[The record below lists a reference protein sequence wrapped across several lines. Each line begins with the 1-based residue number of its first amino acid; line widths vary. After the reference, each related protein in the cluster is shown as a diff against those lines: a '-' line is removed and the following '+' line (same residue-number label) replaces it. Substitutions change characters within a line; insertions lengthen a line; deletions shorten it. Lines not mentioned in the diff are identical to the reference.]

1 MFTYT
6 SLARDQDFVAAILL
20 AEQELE
26 DLPLRT
32 YPAVDVF
39 SHGSD
44 DAAQQQGNSPYTS
57 TPDLREG
64 HIRLLKLGADVT
76 TGNIHCTTR
85 IFPLHGRPSYTAL
98 SYAWGPLRASES
110 RCKILL
116 DGRERL
122 LHKNLWDFLRRAS
135 QRRPGWL
142 WIDALS
148 IEQRCAEERSHQVG
162 IMSDIF
168 SNAKRV
174 VIWLGRAYNVS
185 DEAMKALSKPAYPQQ
200 NSGSKVAAT
209 KAINAIFNRP
219 YWTRVWVFQEVK
231 SAKTLTVMCGNALL
245 SWTLLQNHVYGLYL
259 DSEGQKLSTT
269 PAVRMVFLRTSVIGI
284 SLYHILKAT
293 SHLHCTDPRDRVYA
307 LLSVA
312 SQGHEEI
319 RADYTIQVADLV
331 CSVLDGMS
339 SISPSQSWEEEI
351 SRCLE
356 ILRIFRADSESLR
369 KFESEL
375 KEDMDDIVE
384 HTGTQTIANFRGRIQ
399 WFLVSKFHHGSFL

>member
-1 MFTYT
+1 MSKTVMFTYT

-98 SYAWGPLRASES
+98 SYAWGPLRASDS

-122 LHKNLWDFLRRAS
+122 LHKNLWDFLRQAS

-168 SNAKRV
+168 SHAKRV
-174 VIWLGRAYNVS
+174 VVWLGRAYNGS
-185 DEAMKALSKPAYPQQ
+185 DEAMEALSRPVESRPHSS
-200 NSGSKVAAT
+200 SGTSAT
-209 KAINAIFNRP
+209 KAIEALFNRP
-219 YWTRVWVFQEVK
+219 YWTRLWVFQELK
-231 SAKTLTVMCGNALL
+231 SAKKLTVMCGNALL
-245 SWTLLQNHVYGLYL
+245 KWKLLETYVHRLYMDHQAEAL
-259 DSEGQKLSTT
+259 SDS
-269 PAVRMVFLRTSVIGI
+269 PAAQMILLRTRSMGTSIWH
-284 SLYHILKAT
+284 LLEAT
-293 SHLHCTDPRDRVYA
+293 QHLCCTDPRDRVYA

-312 SQGHEEI
+312 TTGHEGI
-319 RADYTIQVADLV
+319 CADYTIQKAELVRRVLENVYRVKLPDDLDEAIV
-331 CSVLDGMS
+331 SCLSVSMAKSFGFDPTSLPRMEAMLKS
-339 SISPSQSWEEEI
+339 SMLYP
-351 SRCLE
+351 
-356 ILRIFRADSESLR
+356 
-369 KFESEL
+369 
-375 KEDMDDIVE
+375 DDLPLPRFIIDWN
-384 HTGTQTIANFRGRIQ
+384 T
-399 WFLVSKFHHGSFL
+399 